1 MVPRRR
7 GGRRL
12 RTAQFA
18 LHVAAAHL
26 GIAEEL
32 RRCLVSADERDLGHA
47 ETHLEETRNRL
58 VPEIVKIQVLEPRPP
73 AEALPGLAQGPGAC
87 GEEPRIVSRQCAEN
101 AQRLWRERHASAAAV
116 LGQRQE
122 GDAALQVD
130 VRPAQAEQLTAVHG
144 GLDGD
149 GDQRPQPGQPAAKS
163 SLLQAF
169 YRGSL

>member
-32 RRCLVSADERDLGHA
+32 RRCLVSADERSADERSADERDLGHA

-58 VPEIVKIQVLEPRPP
+58 VPEIVKIQVLDPRPP
-73 AEALPGLAQGPGAC
+73 AEALPGMAHGPDAC

-101 AQRLWRERHASAAAV
+101 AQRLWRER
-116 LGQRQE
+116 L
-122 GDAALQVD
+122 
-130 VRPAQAEQLTAVHG
+130 
-144 GLDGD
+144 
-149 GDQRPQPGQPAAKS
+149 
-163 SLLQAF
+163 SLL
-169 YRGSL
+169 

>member
-58 VPEIVKIQVLEPRPP
+58 VPEIVKIQ
-73 AEALPGLAQGPGAC
+73 
-87 GEEPRIVSRQCAEN
+87 
-101 AQRLWRERHASAAAV
+101 
-116 LGQRQE
+116 
-122 GDAALQVD
+122 D
-130 VRPAQAEQLTAVHG
+130 
-144 GLDGD
+144 
-149 GDQRPQPGQPAAKS
+149 
-163 SLLQAF
+163 
-169 YRGSL
+169 

>member
-58 VPEIVKIQVLEPRPP
+58 VPEIVKIQVLDPRPP
-73 AEALPGLAQGPGAC
+73 AEALPGLAHGPGAC

-101 AQRLWRERHASAAAV
+101 AHQIKTRKNCIA
-116 LGQRQE
+116 
-122 GDAALQVD
+122 
-130 VRPAQAEQLTAVHG
+130 TANE
-144 GLDGD
+144 LN
-149 GDQRPQPGQPAAKS
+149 S
-163 SLLQAF
+163 
-169 YRGSL
+169 